1 VNKTFL
7 FLLNDEIGGV
17 FTDYRNIFARTKKS
31 DMNWL
36 KDNLFNSMQN
46 VPDTFEDCTKESNS
60 NFFSIEIPD
69 YMPVICF
76 YLDNLKM
83 SAPRKR
89 LQKTHFLIFKNIVV
103 NL

>member
-1 VNKTFL
+1 
-7 FLLNDEIGGV
+7 
-17 FTDYRNIFARTKKS
+17 
-31 DMNWL
+31 MNRRI
-36 KDNLFNSMQN
+36 KDNVCLIVCKNL
-46 VPDTFEDCTKESNS
+46 PDTFEDCTKESNS

-83 SAPRKR
+83 SAPMKR

>member
-1 VNKTFL
+1 MFL

-31 DMNWL
+31 DMNRRI
-36 KDNLFNSMQN
+36 KDNVCLIVCKNL
-46 VPDTFEDCTKESNS
+46 PDTFEDCTKESNS

-83 SAPRKR
+83 SAPMKR

>member
-1 VNKTFL
+1 MFL

-46 VPDTFEDCTKESNS
+46 VPDTFEDCTKESN
-60 NFFSIEIPD
+60 
-69 YMPVICF
+69 
-76 YLDNLKM
+76 
-83 SAPRKR
+83 
-89 LQKTHFLIFKNIVV
+89 
-103 NL
+103 